1 MVVVAVIMGMAVVM
15 VMVVTRPVFIVV
27 MVKRHAQPPF
37 DAKLRPLTCWR
48 LLNTLKPAQDRIA
61 A

>member
-1 MVVVAVIMGMAVVM
+1 MAVMVVVAVIMVV